1 MEKTFNRALLLLG
14 IGLALGAGITS
25 GIFLWIN
32 HNNASTQRAV
42 IAAYQSAL
50 ADRDGQLVLL
60 DSQLRELGGMAQQN
74 RQLSEQL
81 VSAFREHLG
90 IISQARSDYERGL
103 ANLKLAEKIFRILRS
118 HYDQDYKNPGSPGG

>member
-1 MEKTFNRALLLLG
+1 MEKTLNRTLLLLG
-14 IGLALGAGITS
+14 IGLALGAGITA

-42 IAAYQSAL
+42 IAAYQSSL

-60 DSQLRELGGMAQQN
+60 DSQLRELGGMALKN

-90 IISQARSDYERGL
+90 IIGQARSDYERGL

-118 HYDQDYKNPGSPGG
+118 HYDQDYKNPGPPGS